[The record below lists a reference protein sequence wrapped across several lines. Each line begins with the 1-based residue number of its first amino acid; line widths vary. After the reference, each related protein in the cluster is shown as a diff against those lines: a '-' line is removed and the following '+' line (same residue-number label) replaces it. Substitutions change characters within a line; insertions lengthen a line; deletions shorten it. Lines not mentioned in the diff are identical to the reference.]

1 MGKIVS
7 LCSERAHH
15 TTKKKKKEK
24 EYFTFNFR
32 RIKGSVVEK
41 HVRLKKL
48 VKNKV
53 KKNL

>member
-15 TTKKKKKEK
+15 TTKKKKRKK
-24 EYFTFNFR
+24 NTFNFR